1 MEVREESQRLHQLAY
16 GYTPGNIE
24 SLGRIYCSWVLS
36 FAFDIVVLVANTCN
50 FSRGDWRCRFQRGIN
65 AARLYGNPDCQA
77 SEDLAKHV
85 AAGKADTCC

>member
-36 FAFDIVVLVANTCN
+36 FAFDIAVLVANTCN
-50 FSRGDWRCRFQRGIN
+50 FSRGDRKCWFQRSIN
-65 AARLYGNPDCQA
+65 HARLSFLGCFLHSLSIPAVSHAC
-77 SEDLAKHV
+77 
-85 AAGKADTCC
+85 